1 MITDKLAYILWQ
13 DRIKEEERVGFSLG
27 STESDW
33 IRAEKIINFFES
45 PRRDNWEWYSQL
57 DDNIRY
63 AKIYEELKSGI
74 KKDS

>member
-1 MITDKLAYILWQ
+1 MIAKLAYILWQ

-27 STESDW
+27 SAENDW
-33 IRAEKIINFFES
+33 IRADKIINFFES
-45 PRRDNWEWYSQL
+45 PRRDSWEWHSQL

-74 KKDS
+74 KKDY